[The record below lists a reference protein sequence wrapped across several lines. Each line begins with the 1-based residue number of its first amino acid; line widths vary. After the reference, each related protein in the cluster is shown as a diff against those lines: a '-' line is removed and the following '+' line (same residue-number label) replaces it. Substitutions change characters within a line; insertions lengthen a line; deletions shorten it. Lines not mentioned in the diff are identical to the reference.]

1 MAERRVV
8 FDFDIVFS
16 NGGGLQGQDFR
27 LDIQDDEVTD
37 EEVADLIVR
46 DLNLLMVERVS
57 ISNKRYVDEP
67 HKRGRTTSGAGL
79 VDLSHPIRDG
89 MITDPGLPGPTL
101 RAHLSREESRA
112 NYAEGTEFHI
122 GAIDMVGN
130 TGTYIDSPFHRYADG
145 VDLAGL
151 PLDRL
156 VGLPGVV
163 VDAADTAIGPEVF
176 ADTETWGM
184 AVLIR
189 TGWDSRFGGDDY
201 LGGHPHITE
210 DAAQRLVDGGAALVG
225 IDSANIDATSEGTRP
240 AHSLLLG
247 AGIPLVEHL
256 ARLDRLPD
264 GPFEFFAIP
273 APVVGLGTLPVRAVA
288 RWG

>member
-1 MAERRVV
+1 MTERRTV
-8 FDFDIVFS
+8 FDFDITFA

-27 LDIQDDEVTD
+27 LDIDGMEIADDELAD
-37 EEVADLIVR
+37 RIVA
-46 DLNLLMVERVS
+46 DLNLLMVEKVV
-57 ISNKRYVDEP
+57 ITNKSYVDEP
-67 HKRGRTTSGAGL
+67 HKRIRRSDGTGL
-79 VDLSHPIRDG
+79 VDLSHPIHDG
-89 MITDPGLPGPTL
+89 MITYPGLPGPAL
-101 RAHLSREESRA
+101 RAHLSREASRN

-122 GAIDMVGN
+122 GAIDLVGN
-130 TGTYIDSPFHRYADG
+130 TGTYIDSPFHRYSDG

-163 VDAADTAIGPEVF
+163 VDATQTEIGPEIF
-176 ADTETWGM
+176 ADTETWGR

-189 TGWDSRFGGDDY
+189 TGWDSRFGADDY

-210 DAAQRLVDGGAALVG
+210 AAAQRLVDGGAALVG
-225 IDSANIDATSEGTRP
+225 IDSANIDATSGGTRP

-256 ARLDRLPD
+256 AHLDRLPD
-264 GPFEFFAIP
+264 RPFEFFAIP
-273 APVVGLGTLPVRAVA
+273 APVVGLGTFPVRAVA